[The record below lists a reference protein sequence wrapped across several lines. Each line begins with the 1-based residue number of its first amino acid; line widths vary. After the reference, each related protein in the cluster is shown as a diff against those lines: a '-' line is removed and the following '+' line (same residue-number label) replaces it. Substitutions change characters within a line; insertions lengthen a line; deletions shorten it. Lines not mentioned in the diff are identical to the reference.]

1 MDKFLTSS
9 NKTKRKGSWHSAPRS
24 KPTHCPQQ
32 CPAAQ
37 KTRQPV
43 GSENIN
49 LFKAYISTL
58 FSQAKGKKKLRCL
71 YKKYYHFI
79 TFHNNTFSNSF
90 QCPQVIL
97 THRQLSNAR
106 VVTAI
111 GRGDQNRKLKCL
123 RFLVVLFS
131 CCSLVIFDYL
141 GVCLPVSFIFKT
153 GSFSRWGIN
162 LRNMT

>member
-1 MDKFLTSS
+1 MPCSSEDKTTCRLWKHQFVQSLHFHFVLTG
-9 NKTKRKGSWHSAPRS
+9 KREEKNSD
-24 KPTHCPQQ
+24 
-32 CPAAQ
+32 
-37 KTRQPV
+37 
-43 GSENIN
+43 
-49 LFKAYISTL
+49 
-58 FSQAKGKKKLRCL
+58 CL